1 MDDLNRLYQLVAARD
16 EGDLTQHGLEV
27 LGALALKMPE
37 EMENIAHARRE
48 RAAGR
53 GLPQ

>member
-16 EGDLTQHGLEV
+16 EGDLSAHGLEV
-27 LGALALKMPE
+27 LAALALKMPE
-37 EMENIAHARRE
+37 HMEAIAHAKAE